1 MLLIALLQ
9 PIKEVCLLSTYLLSE
24 TSPTMASVLITNRIY
39 LYMYI
44 HYIRSTYICFR
55 STYASNII
63 ALLQPIK
70 EVCLHLKISYLKLKV
85 MWESTN
91 AYFVY

>member
-39 LYMYI
+39 MYMYMYI
-44 HYIRSTYICFR
+44 HYITSIYICFR

-63 ALLQPIK
+63 IHSITPAHKGSVFTSLNF
-70 EVCLHLKISYLKLKV
+70 ISK
-85 MWESTN
+85 T
-91 AYFVY
+91 